1 MSQQLKQ
8 MKQSSKIIL
17 ALTLVEGVGSHAIK
31 RLLERLSYLKI
42 AIEALQSATIAE
54 LSLYGLTHEQAVSF
68 QAILAAQAAEQEY
81 ELAIAHHAR
90 IITYLDDEYPDQLRH
105 IAYPPFILYCAGDH
119 TLLQH
124 ADLIAFVG
132 ARKGDAYGR
141 QAVQSLVPPLVHN
154 GVVVV
159 SGGARGID
167 TFAHEATL
175 SAGGKTIAVLGAGFL
190 HLYPKENKDLFLQII
205 RQGGLLLTSFKMRC
219 MPYPGNFPE
228 RNRIISGLSSS
239 VVIVQGERNSGAGI
253 TAAYALEQGKN
264 IYAVPGSIFSSLSS
278 LPHYLLS
285 QGAVACTGPE
295 VFGLSVTSA
304 QQAQPEQIV
313 EHPLLVLCQTPQS
326 IDLLIEKTGLD
337 AGTIFQQLFELQ
349 CSGDIEQDV
358 AGRYVRIKK

>member
-1 MSQQLKQ
+1 

-17 ALTLVEGVGSHAIK
+17 ALSLVDGVGSHTIK
-31 RLLERLSYLKI
+31 RVLERLSYFKV

-68 QAILAAQAAEQEY
+68 QAIIAAQGHEHEY
-81 ELAIAHHAR
+81 ALAVAHHAR
-90 IITYLDDEYPDQLRH
+90 IITYIDDEYPDQLRH
-105 IAYPPFILYCAGDH
+105 IAYPPFVLYCAGDH

-124 ADLIAFVG
+124 DSLIAFVG
-132 ARKGDAYGR
+132 ARKGDTYGR
-141 QAVQSLVPPLVHN
+141 QAVQALVPPLAQN
-154 GVVVV
+154 GVIIV
-159 SGGARGID
+159 SGGARGVD

-175 SAGGKTIAVLGAGFL
+175 HAGGKTIAVLGSGFL
-190 HLYPKENKDLFLQII
+190 HLYPKENKNLFLDII
-205 RQGGLLLTSFKMRC
+205 RQGGLLLSSFKMSC
-219 MPYPGNFPE
+219 TPFPGNFPE

-295 VFGLSVTSA
+295 VFGLSSKVSVNVKA
-304 QQAQPEQIV
+304 EQV
-313 EHPLLVLCQTPQS
+313 AEHPLFALCLMPKT
-326 IDLLIEKTGLD
+326 IDELIEQTGLD
-337 AGTIFQQLFELQ
+337 AGVLFQQLFELQ
-349 CSGDIEQDV
+349 CNGDIEQDV